1 MMATAVLT
9 LHLRFPGCASL
20 KEKRSII
27 KPILSRLHREF
38 NVASAELDL
47 QDHWTE
53 AVLGFSTISSDAIQC
68 ERLLQGV
75 LEFTARTYRDV
86 EILAEHIEFL

>member
-1 MMATAVLT
+1 MPTAILT
-9 LHLRFPGCASL
+9 LHLRFPACASL

-27 KPILSRLHREF
+27 KPILTRIHREF

-53 AVLGFSTISSDAIQC
+53 AVLGFSTISSDAVQC

-75 LEFTARTYRDV
+75 IKFTARTFRDV
-86 EILAEHIEFL
+86 EILADSIELL